1 MKKRTSNVS
10 RRVVSLLMS
19 MVLTLTLVTPA
30 AFATEVVDGSGTT
43 IVEGNT
49 NPADVNTSG
58 DTEDDPEDDEII
70 TDEEDADDGDIY
82 DVQEDTLLGIS
93 LYAAAGP
100 WDGTADTDW
109 YVGHEED
116 TEFEISTAAQLA
128 GLAQLVNSGTE
139 NFLDKIIKLTAD
151 IDLGGKTWTPIGNS
165 VKANSAFKGNFY
177 GQGHIISNLYVPDT
191 YCPGLFG
198 NVKNTNSLIQDLVVT
213 GTVMAS
219 EIAGDDGDFSVG
231 GVCCETFGVIQN
243 CGFYG
248 KIAADEYFID
258 DVDGYRGGV
267 VGDGKAVNCWF
278 YSTDAGSDAGV
289 TGNRTATNCYQNVS
303 DSAKGEC
310 RASEDFINGTVVGLL
325 NDNLPEGCKKWKQGD
340 EHPVFTM
347 PAVAWDGTSTET
359 DWYDANKSE
368 FEISAAEQLAGLAQL
383 VNSGTENFL
392 DKIIKLT
399 ADIDLGG
406 KTWTPIGNSV
416 NANFAFKGNFYGQ
429 GHIISNLYVPD
440 TYCPGL
446 FGNVKN
452 TNSLIQDLVVTGTV
466 MASEIAGDDGDF
478 SVGGVCC
485 ETFGVI
491 QNCGFYGKI
500 AADEYFI
507 DDVDGYRGGV
517 VGDGKAVNC
526 WFYSTDAGSDAGVTG
541 NRTATN
547 CYQNVSDS
555 AKGEC
560 RASEDFI
567 NGTVVGLLNDNLPEG
582 CKKWVQGTEYPVFPN
597 ADEAGKTVIL
607 VPFFPDS
614 ACAGRVAVP
623 GAVGEN
629 GRYSVTED
637 TVKLDSSYEGDIYIT
652 TDQSGKGAKPLDPNG
667 YALTEDTTFYYGTK
681 DEFDA
686 TKWYEN
692 GSCEL
697 GTALELKCFANL
709 VNRKVDSFAGKTIVL
724 TADIDLNNAAWT
736 PIGSFASR
744 ENQIPFEGSFNGKG
758 HIVSGLS
765 ATGDGDQALFGYVG
779 NSTVV
784 ENLIVIGT
792 VAASGTGRAAGIV
805 ARNIGDAW
813 NAGNGQKAIV
823 QNCGFYGTVTAQE
836 TSNGINSGGSVSNC
850 WYYYT
855 GSDENYTTTLSG
867 NQLNCRDSY
876 TNTVSTQ
883 YGATTITAEQFEG
896 QKEVKDGK
904 TLVGLL
910 NLNCGESG
918 SEWEQGMDYPVFAAA
933 GEDQGKKLIIA
944 PLFPDCEFTV
954 SVDGEGVSYNAGRGV
969 YTITNDEG
977 LVKLTRSDGKN
988 DLWVSADASGKNG
1001 MKVSDEGYA
1010 LTAQRTVLYYG
1021 TKVDLSADI
1030 TWWYDNQAQAR
1041 YSINSAAA
1049 LRGIARLVNSG
1060 KVTDGFKGDLL
1071 ELRGVP
1077 NATLDLSDI
1086 DYEPIGTSDH
1096 PFRGSFSG
1104 QYYGG
1109 TIIGTVT
1116 TIITGLTIS
1125 GDYANVG
1132 LFGVVDSGTIQYVT
1146 IADTTTTK
1154 EIEKEDGTKETV
1166 EVTVPAGTV
1175 TGSGNV
1181 GSIVGWLQ
1189 SGTVENCMSTVV
1201 VNGSSNAAVVGG
1213 LVGLNEGTVSSSYYY
1228 NDEHIG
1234 TLVVGKTDSENAG
1247 VKQCFYL
1254 AEDGE
1259 SAFGEESDTGARV
1272 NLEFEVGRVTY
1283 ELNGPN
1289 GYLWLLDTVT
1299 KRPTLKTTLY
1309 TTNVSQ
1315 LTLTAEDLPKDATA
1329 EIKLG
1334 DENTIVL
1341 TKGNIQYIYGRPYS
1355 SVPVTVESVT
1365 VGYQVVF
1372 NPKPQ
1377 NGKLRIGTDYTY
1389 KLTAADISWYVGHE
1403 NDVEYTLTT
1412 ASQLEGFAILVN
1424 GTAEGDVSFKDKT
1437 IKLGNDIELTG
1448 TWTPI
1453 GIASGGH
1460 FFEGTFDGQ
1469 KHTIKG
1475 LRVNTDDAY
1484 AGLFGYVRYGTIK
1497 NLTVEGSVRSI
1508 SGTNTAGIV
1517 GYLYQG
1523 TVENCTSKAE
1533 VTAVMGSVGGVV
1545 GHAYEGNG
1553 ECRIENCKNNA
1564 AVTATGNDVNG
1575 TTVGGIVGSASDKVI
1590 VRLCENTGNV
1600 TASGTKNVS
1609 ASGIGGRRVLNSH
1622 NSGRV
1627 EIASGTADY
1636 LYAGGITAQGTVDSC
1651 QNGGEVRIEA
1661 VWNGGQGF
1669 CYAGG
1674 ITGGGTVTNSYN
1686 TAVVA
1691 NNFTYADSAVKLQ
1704 SGVVA
1709 GIAANPTSRIFN
1721 CYNTGDVGS
1730 AEGVAYGLGGVGV
1743 PGVCDSG
1750 VENSYYV
1757 CKVNG
1762 AELMKYVSTAGT
1774 ENDVVYNEIDKT
1786 YMVGDKLLVELL
1798 NENGSGGTPWFVN
1811 AEKDIV
1817 LPTFMVLWNG
1827 DQHAACTGTKIVYVI
1842 YEPGDGICRTATGQ
1856 PRKDMIVLEADE
1868 SGTIQPVSYTVLDAE
1883 TVGVANENG
1892 TFQMWSDGSSTY
1904 AAGGSITLSGD
1915 EGSITLTA
1923 QWEAIWGGT
1932 GTETDP
1938 YLTPSSEKLAALA
1951 TQVND
1956 NAFDYKGKW
1965 FKLTDNIA
1973 LTGEWTPIGTTGNP
1987 FAGNLNGDGKSITNL
2002 NIRTDKS
2009 YVGLFGYAV
2018 GGTFANLKLSGT
2030 ISGTGANVGGLV
2042 GGGSGLSFRKID
2054 VTADINGGYSYTGGI
2069 VGYCNSITM
2078 ESCSVAGSVSG
2089 AGIVGGF
2096 AAGVRTGD
2104 WYGTFTNCHNH
2115 APVVST
2121 GTKSGVSA
2129 AGIVA
2134 GTGTSG
2140 GTFIGCSNSGNVTAT
2155 SGEAAGIAI
2164 RAYKVANCINNGG
2177 ITSDGGTSSYA
2188 AGIAVYGW
2196 SAERCVNT
2204 GSVTGKV
2211 AAAGIL
2217 VGSDGTVENCY
2228 NTGTITAGGKGFE
2241 YEGAYGITASL
2252 RGKVKSCFTY
2262 NSNNHVGICPIDVG
2276 GSQNKVVNSYYLA
2289 NSKDE
2294 LLSAGEYAT
2303 LADFAS
2309 GKVAW
2314 GVDGGEGAHTNYWTQ
2329 IVGRGQN
2336 QMPAG
2341 PGRAYPKPIEDPNT
2355 EFSVY
2360 RALVQY
2366 GTGGTA
2372 SLEANGHSSENQEN
2386 AVYGMKGTSV
2396 AVTAT
2401 PKDDTFGL
2409 KSLTLDLMGTGSTT
2423 AMESGDSF
2431 TLGEANALV
2440 VAAFAS
2446 TGSGGNGG
2454 GNGGSGGDG
2463 DGTGTDTG
2471 DGAGDEDDEGLQ
2483 DGLNLEVEYDV
2494 KNLILSAYGAW
2505 GAEGS
2510 GKTFARWLK
2519 DSPEVLR
2526 ALITNSLDNMAV
2538 AAMGKKTDEAK
2549 DLAALLLASLNE
2561 HSGLDGQSSDTIT
2574 KMLRRYIESGTEA
2587 AFSAWLTT
2595 GGGMASGTYESIYA
2609 QYTNSLLALADRL
2622 YTNWE
2627 GSGTSLTFPQWL
2639 DAQQV
2644 TMESLSEN
2652 AEEPDT
2658 DTDDTQTTE
2667 APEDVPDGQEA
2678 EGGASNGGNSVWE
2691 VIGTVVRENPIIVWS
2706 IVAVIAALIIV
2717 GAVRR
2722 YHKVKRDERDE
2733 K

>member
-19 MVLTLTLVTPA
+19 MALTLTLVTPA

-49 NPADVNTSG
+49 NQADANTSG
-58 DTEDDPEDDEII
+58 DTEGDPEDDEII
-70 TDEEDADDGDIY
+70 TDEEDADNGDIY

-93 LYAAAGP
+93 LYAADA
-100 WDGTADTDW
+100 WDGKTTDITW
-109 YVGHEED
+109 YD
-116 TEFEISTAAQLA
+116 DSKNEFEISTAAQLA

-139 NFLDKIIKLTAD
+139 TFPDKIIKLTAD

-165 VKANSAFKGNFY
+165 IKANFAFKGGFY

-198 NVKNTNSLIQDLVVT
+198 NVMNTNSLIQDLVVT

-219 EIAGDDGDFSVG
+219 EIAGDDGAFSVG
-231 GVCCETFGVIQN
+231 GVCCETSGVIQN

-303 DSAKGEC
+303 DSAKGEY
-310 RASEDFINGTVVGLL
+310 RASEDFV
-325 NDNLPEGCKKWKQGD
+325 
-340 EHPVFTM
+340 
-347 PAVAWDGTSTET
+347 
-359 DWYDANKSE
+359 
-368 FEISAAEQLAGLAQL
+368 
-383 VNSGTENFL
+383 
-392 DKIIKLT
+392 
-399 ADIDLGG
+399 
-406 KTWTPIGNSV
+406 
-416 NANFAFKGNFYGQ
+416 
-429 GHIISNLYVPD
+429 
-440 TYCPGL
+440 
-446 FGNVKN
+446 
-452 TNSLIQDLVVTGTV
+452 
-466 MASEIAGDDGDF
+466 
-478 SVGGVCC
+478 
-485 ETFGVI
+485 
-491 QNCGFYGKI
+491 
-500 AADEYFI
+500 
-507 DDVDGYRGGV
+507 
-517 VGDGKAVNC
+517 
-526 WFYSTDAGSDAGVTG
+526 
-541 NRTATN
+541 
-547 CYQNVSDS
+547 
-555 AKGEC
+555 
-560 RASEDFI
+560 

-637 TVKLDSSYEGDIYIT
+637 TVKLDSSYEDDIYIT

-836 TSNGINSGGSVSNC
+836 ASNGINSGGSVSNC

-954 SVDGEGVSYNAGRGV
+954 SVDGEGVSYNAERGV
-969 YTITNDEG
+969 YTITNDAG

-1021 TKVDLSADI
+1021 TEADLSADI
-1030 TWWYDNQAQAR
+1030 TWWYNYQTQTR
-1041 YSINSAAA
+1041 YAIYSVAA

-1060 KVTDGFKGDLL
+1060 MVADGFEGDLL

-1077 NATLDLSDI
+1077 NATLNLSDI

-1096 PFRGSFSG
+1096 PFRGSFAG

-1189 SGTVENCMSTVV
+1189 SGTVENCMSTAV
-1201 VNGSSNAAVVGG
+1201 VNGSSSAAVVGG

-1424 GTAEGDVSFKDKT
+1424 GTAEGDISFKDKT

-1484 AGLFGYVRYGTIK
+1484 AGLFGYVRHGTVK

-1523 TVENCTSKAE
+1523 TVENCTNKAE

-1553 ECRIENCKNNA
+1553 ECRIENCKNKV
-1564 AVTATGNDVNG
+1564 AVTATGNEVNG
-1575 TTVGGIVGSASDKVI
+1575 TDVGGIVGSTGDKVI

-1636 LYAGGITAQGTVDSC
+1636 LYAGGITAQGLVDSC
-1651 QNGGEVRIEA
+1651 QNDGEVYINA
-1661 VWNGGQGF
+1661 MWNGGPGF
-1669 CYAGG
+1669 NYAGG

-1686 TAVVA
+1686 TAAVV

-1704 SGVVA
+1704 NGVAA
-1709 GIAANPTSRIFN
+1709 GIAANPTSSIFN
-1721 CYNTGDVGS
+1721 CYNIGDVS
-1730 AEGVAYGLGGVGV
+1730 STEGETHGLGGVGV

-1750 VENSYYV
+1750 AENSYYV
-1757 CKVNG
+1757 CKLNG
-1762 AELMKYVSTAGT
+1762 EELMKYVSTAGA
-1774 ENDVVYNEIDKT
+1774 ESDVAYNETDKT
-1786 YMVGDKLLVELL
+1786 YRVGDKLLVDML

-1811 AEKDIV
+1811 AEKNII
-1817 LPTFMVLWNG
+1817 LPTFILLWNG
-1827 DQHAACTGTKIVYVI
+1827 DQHTACTGMKIVYVI

-1856 PRKDMIVLEADE
+1856 PRKDTIVLEPDE
-1868 SGTIQPVSYTVLDAE
+1868 NGTIQPVSYTVLNAE
-1883 TVGVANENG
+1883 AAGVGNENG

-1904 AAGGSITLSGD
+1904 DAGSTIPLSGGEDSITLY
-1915 EGSITLTA
+1915 A
-1923 QWEAIWGGT
+1923 QWEGIWEGT
-1932 GTETDP
+1932 GTAEDP
-1938 YLTPSSEKLAALA
+1938 YQIPNGEKLAALA
-1951 TQVND
+1951 PQVNEKG
-1956 NAFDYKGKW
+1956 FSYTGKW
-1965 FKLTDNIA
+1965 FILTSDINLNNA
-1973 LTGEWTPIGTTGNP
+1973 NWTPIGIDAFHP
-1987 FAGNLNGDGKSITNL
+1987 FSGNLDGGNHAISGLKVNTSTQWA
-2002 NIRTDKS
+2002 
-2009 YVGLFGYAV
+2009 GLFGYVDSPAGNAV
-2018 GGTFANLKLSGT
+2018 VMRDLTLKDGSVTTTFTGTSFC
-2030 ISGTGANVGGLV
+2030 GGLV
-2042 GGGSGLSFRKID
+2042 ADAWGGIILNDVTVEGFTVKGGIDGTGGLMGSG
-2054 VTADINGGYSYTGGI
+2054 
-2069 VGYCNSITM
+2069 
-2078 ESCSVAGSVSG
+2078 SVAM
-2089 AGIVGGF
+2089 
-2096 AAGVRTGD
+2096 
-2104 WYGTFTNCHNH
+2104 TNCHNRGGFVTGRY
-2115 APVVST
+2115 AGGLAGKGYSNLQDRVFAGCTNKAAVVGERTAGGMT
-2121 GTKSGVSA
+2121 GNETYSDGSYTSCANSGSISATQGYASGIA
-2129 AGIVA
+2129 AG
-2134 GTGTSG
+2134 GSYER
-2140 GTFIGCSNSGNVTAT
+2140 CSNSGAVT
-2155 SGEAAGIAI
+2155 GQQAAGICVNGSKATNCSNTGAI
-2164 RAYKVANCINNGG
+2164 K
-2177 ITSDGGTSSYA
+2177 GTDYA
-2188 AGIAVYGW
+2188 AGILTNGGYGGVTKFCW
-2196 SAERCVNT
+2196 N
-2204 GSVTGKV
+2204 TGKV
-2211 AAAGIL
+2211 EASTPVKAFGIL
-2217 VGSDGTVENCY
+2217 CGW
-2228 NTGTITAGGKGFE
+2228 
-2241 YEGAYGITASL
+2241 GAYNQV
-2252 RGKVKSCFTY
+2252 R
-2262 NSNNHVGICPIDVG
+2262 NSFSYVPGANIGLAPTELKEENVSD
-2276 GSQNKVVNSYYLA
+2276 SYYLA
-2289 NSKDE
+2289 DKKDSVS
-2294 LLSAGEYAT
+2294 SAGEWASA
-2303 LADFAS
+2303 ADFAS

-2314 GVDGGEGAHTNYWTQ
+2314 GVDGGTAAHANYWTQ
-2329 IVGRGQN
+2329 DTRRGQN

-2372 SLEANGHSSENQEN
+2372 SLEANSHSSENQEN

-2396 AVTAT
+2396 TVTAT

-2409 KSLTLDLMGTGSTT
+2409 KSLTLDLMGTGSAT
-2423 AMESGDSF
+2423 ALESGDSF

-2440 VAAFAS
+2440 VATFAS
-2446 TGSGGNGG
+2446 TG
-2454 GNGGSGGDG
+2454 NGGSGGGTGGNGGDG

-2483 DGLNLEVEYDV
+2483 DGLNMDVEYNIKGLV
-2494 KNLILSAYGAW
+2494 LAAYAEW
-2505 GAEGS
+2505 GANGG
-2510 GKTFARWLK
+2510 GKTFAQWLK
-2519 DSPEVLR
+2519 ASPSVLR
-2526 ALITNSLDNMAV
+2526 AFITNSLDNMA
-2538 AAMGKKTDEAK
+2538 AAAKSKDTDEAK
-2549 DLAALLLASLNE
+2549 GLAALLLASLNE
-2561 HSGLDGQSSDTIT
+2561 HSGLNSKNGDIIGKALQRYMDTG
-2574 KMLRRYIESGTEA
+2574 SEA
-2587 AFSAWLTT
+2587 TFSTWLTT
-2595 GGGMASGTYESIYA
+2595 GSGMASGTVEEILA
-2609 QYTNSLLALADRL
+2609 QYTDSLLNLTERL
-2622 YTNWE
+2622 YANWE
-2627 GSGTSLTFPQWL
+2627 SSGTSLTFPQWL

-2652 AEEPDT
+2652 AEEPEAEP
-2658 DTDDTQTTE
+2658 DDTQTSE

-2678 EGGASNGGNSVWE
+2678 EGGASGGGNSVWE

-2706 IVAVIAALIIV
+2706 IVAVIAALVIV

-2722 YHKVKRDERDE
+2722 YHKVKRDERDDVAS
-2733 K
+2733 KK

>member
-19 MVLTLTLVTPA
+19 MALTLTLVTPA

-49 NPADVNTSG
+49 NQADANTSG
-58 DTEDDPEDDEII
+58 DTEGDPEDDEII
-70 TDEEDADDGDIY
+70 TDEEDADNGDIY

-93 LYAAAGP
+93 LYAADA
-100 WDGTADTDW
+100 WDGKTTDITW
-109 YVGHEED
+109 YD
-116 TEFEISTAAQLA
+116 DSKNEFEISTAAQLA

-139 NFLDKIIKLTAD
+139 TFPDKIIKLTAD

-165 VKANSAFKGNFY
+165 IKANFAFKGGFY

-198 NVKNTNSLIQDLVVT
+198 NVMNTNSLIQDLVVT

-219 EIAGDDGDFSVG
+219 EIAGDDGAFSVG
-231 GVCCETFGVIQN
+231 GVCCETSGVIQN

-303 DSAKGEC
+303 DSAKGEY
-310 RASEDFINGTVVGLL
+310 RASEDFV
-325 NDNLPEGCKKWKQGD
+325 
-340 EHPVFTM
+340 
-347 PAVAWDGTSTET
+347 
-359 DWYDANKSE
+359 
-368 FEISAAEQLAGLAQL
+368 
-383 VNSGTENFL
+383 
-392 DKIIKLT
+392 
-399 ADIDLGG
+399 
-406 KTWTPIGNSV
+406 
-416 NANFAFKGNFYGQ
+416 
-429 GHIISNLYVPD
+429 
-440 TYCPGL
+440 
-446 FGNVKN
+446 
-452 TNSLIQDLVVTGTV
+452 
-466 MASEIAGDDGDF
+466 
-478 SVGGVCC
+478 
-485 ETFGVI
+485 
-491 QNCGFYGKI
+491 
-500 AADEYFI
+500 
-507 DDVDGYRGGV
+507 
-517 VGDGKAVNC
+517 
-526 WFYSTDAGSDAGVTG
+526 
-541 NRTATN
+541 
-547 CYQNVSDS
+547 
-555 AKGEC
+555 
-560 RASEDFI
+560 

-637 TVKLDSSYEGDIYIT
+637 TVKLDSSYEDDIYIT

-836 TSNGINSGGSVSNC
+836 ASNGINSGGSVSNC

-1096 PFRGSFSG
+1096 PFRGSFAG

-1189 SGTVENCMSTVV
+1189 SGTVENCMSTAV
-1201 VNGSSNAAVVGG
+1201 VNGSSSAAVVGG

-1424 GTAEGDVSFKDKT
+1424 GTAEGDISFKDKT

-1484 AGLFGYVRYGTIK
+1484 AGLFGYVRHGTVK

-1523 TVENCTSKAE
+1523 TVENCTNKAE

-1553 ECRIENCKNNA
+1553 ECHIEKCKNNA
-1564 AVTATGNDVNG
+1564 AVTATGNEVNG
-1575 TTVGGIVGSASDKVI
+1575 AATGGIVGSTGDKVI
-1590 VRLCENTGNV
+1590 VRLCENTGDV
-1600 TASGTKNVS
+1600 TASGTKDVS
-1609 ASGIGGRRVLNSH
+1609 ASGIGGWRVLNSH

-1636 LYAGGITAQGTVDSC
+1636 LYAGGISAEGFVDSC
-1651 QNGGEVRIEA
+1651 QNDGEVYINA
-1661 VWNGGQGF
+1661 MWNGSQGF
-1669 CYAGG
+1669 NYAGG

-1686 TAVVA
+1686 TAAVV

-1704 SGVVA
+1704 NGVAA
-1709 GIAANPTSRIFN
+1709 GIAANPTSSIFN
-1721 CYNTGDVGS
+1721 CYNIGDVS
-1730 AEGVAYGLGGVGV
+1730 STEGETHGLGGVGV

-1750 VENSYYV
+1750 AENSYYV
-1757 CKVNG
+1757 CKLNG
-1762 AELMKYVSTAGT
+1762 EELMKYVSTAGA
-1774 ENDVVYNEIDKT
+1774 ESDVAYNETDKT
-1786 YMVGDKLLVELL
+1786 YMVGDKLLVDML

-1811 AEKDIV
+1811 AEKNII
-1817 LPTFMVLWNG
+1817 LPTFILLWNG
-1827 DQHAACTGTKIVYVI
+1827 DQHTACTGMKIVYVI

-1856 PRKDMIVLEADE
+1856 PRKDTIVLEPDE
-1868 SGTIQPVSYTVLDAE
+1868 NGTIQPVSYTVLNAE
-1883 TVGVANENG
+1883 AAGVGNENG

-1904 AAGGSITLSGD
+1904 DAGSTIPLSGGEDSITLYAVWENIWTGSGTEADAYQISNAADLTALQTQVNEKGFSYTGKWFILTSDINLNNANWTPIGIDAFHPFNGNLDGGNHAISGLKVNTSTQWAGLFGYVDSPAGNAVVMRDLTLKDGSVTPTFTGTSFCGGLVAYAWGGIILNDVTVEGFTVKGGIDGTGGLVGSGSVAMTNCHNRGGFVTGRYAGGQAGKGYSNLLDRVFAGCTNKAAVVGERTAGGMTGNETYSNGSYTSCTNSGSISATQGYASGIAAGGSY
-1915 EGSITLTA
+1915 E
-1923 QWEAIWGGT
+1923 
-1932 GTETDP
+1932 
-1938 YLTPSSEKLAALA
+1938 
-1951 TQVND
+1951 
-1956 NAFDYKGKW
+1956 
-1965 FKLTDNIA
+1965 
-1973 LTGEWTPIGTTGNP
+1973 
-1987 FAGNLNGDGKSITNL
+1987 
-2002 NIRTDKS
+2002 R
-2009 YVGLFGYAV
+2009 
-2018 GGTFANLKLSGT
+2018 
-2030 ISGTGANVGGLV
+2030 
-2042 GGGSGLSFRKID
+2042 
-2054 VTADINGGYSYTGGI
+2054 
-2069 VGYCNSITM
+2069 
-2078 ESCSVAGSVSG
+2078 
-2089 AGIVGGF
+2089 
-2096 AAGVRTGD
+2096 
-2104 WYGTFTNCHNH
+2104 
-2115 APVVST
+2115 
-2121 GTKSGVSA
+2121 
-2129 AGIVA
+2129 
-2134 GTGTSG
+2134 
-2140 GTFIGCSNSGNVTAT
+2140 CSNSGAVT
-2155 SGEAAGIAI
+2155 GQQAAGICVNGSKAT
-2164 RAYKVANCINNGG
+2164 NCSNTGAV
-2177 ITSDGGTSSYA
+2177 TGTGTGTGYA
-2188 AGIAVYGW
+2188 AGILTNGGYGGTVEFCW
-2196 SAERCVNT
+2196 NT
-2204 GSVTGKV
+2204 GSVKASTPVK
-2211 AAAGIL
+2211 AFGIL
-2217 VGSDGTVENCY
+2217 YGW
-2228 NTGTITAGGKGFE
+2228 
-2241 YEGAYGITASL
+2241 GAYN
-2252 RGKVKSCFTY
+2252 RVR
-2262 NSNNHVGICPIDVG
+2262 NSFSYVPGANIGLAPTELKEKNVSD
-2276 GSQNKVVNSYYLA
+2276 SYYLA
-2289 NSKDE
+2289 DKKDSVSSVGE
-2294 LLSAGEYAT
+2294 WASAD
-2303 LADFAS
+2303 DFAS

-2314 GVDGGEGAHTNYWTQ
+2314 GVDGGTGKHENYWTQ
-2329 IVGRGQN
+2329 GAN
-2336 QMPAG
+2336 N
-2341 PGRAYPKPIEDPNT
+2341 YPVPIGEGT
-2355 EFSVY
+2355 STSYY
-2360 RALVQY
+2360 RAKAEC
-2366 GTGGTA
+2366 GTGGA
-2372 SLEANGHSSENQEN
+2372 VSIKSSRSFTGDADN
-2386 AVYGMKGTSV
+2386 AVYGPKGMSV
-2396 AVTAT
+2396 TVTAT

-2423 AMESGDSF
+2423 ALESGDSF

-2440 VAAFAS
+2440 VATFAS

-2454 GNGGSGGDG
+2454 GNGGSGGNG
-2463 DGTGTDTG
+2463 DGSGTDTG

-2483 DGLNLEVEYDV
+2483 DGLNMDVEYNIKGLV
-2494 KNLILSAYGAW
+2494 LAAYAEW
-2505 GAEGS
+2505 GANGG
-2510 GKTFARWLK
+2510 GKTFAQWLK
-2519 DSPEVLR
+2519 ASPSVLR
-2526 ALITNSLDNMAV
+2526 AFITNSLDNMA
-2538 AAMGKKTDEAK
+2538 AAAKSKDTDEAK
-2549 DLAALLLASLNE
+2549 GLAALLLASLNE
-2561 HSGLDGQSSDTIT
+2561 HSGLNSKNGDIIGKALQRYMDTG
-2574 KMLRRYIESGTEA
+2574 SEA
-2587 AFSAWLTT
+2587 TFSTWLTT
-2595 GGGMASGTYESIYA
+2595 GSGMASGTVEEILA
-2609 QYTNSLLALADRL
+2609 QYTDSLLNLTERL
-2622 YTNWE
+2622 YANWE
-2627 GSGTSLTFPQWL
+2627 SSGTSLTFPQWL

-2658 DTDDTQTTE
+2658 DTDDIQTSE

-2678 EGGASNGGNSVWE
+2678 EGGASGGGNSVWE

-2706 IVAVIAALIIV
+2706 IVAVVAALVIV

-2722 YHKVKRDERDE
+2722 YHKVKRDERDDVAS
-2733 K
+2733 KK

>member
-30 AFATEVVDGSGTT
+30 AFATEVVDGSGAT
-43 IVEGNT
+43 IVEGNA
-49 NPADVNTSG
+49 NQADANTSG
-58 DTEDDPEDDEII
+58 DTEGDPEDDEII

-82 DVQEDTLLGIS
+82 DVQEDTLLGVS
-93 LYAAAGP
+93 LYAADA
-100 WDGTADTDW
+100 WDGKTTDITW
-109 YVGHEED
+109 YD
-116 TEFEISTAAQLA
+116 DSKNEFEISTAEQLA

-165 VKANSAFKGNFY
+165 VKANFAFKGNFY

-198 NVKNTNSLIQDLVVT
+198 NVMNTNSLIQDLVVT

-231 GVCCETFGVIQN
+231 GVCCETSGVIQN

-303 DSAKGEC
+303 DSAKGEY
-310 RASEDFINGTVVGLL
+310 RASEDFV
-325 NDNLPEGCKKWKQGD
+325 
-340 EHPVFTM
+340 
-347 PAVAWDGTSTET
+347 
-359 DWYDANKSE
+359 
-368 FEISAAEQLAGLAQL
+368 
-383 VNSGTENFL
+383 
-392 DKIIKLT
+392 
-399 ADIDLGG
+399 
-406 KTWTPIGNSV
+406 
-416 NANFAFKGNFYGQ
+416 
-429 GHIISNLYVPD
+429 
-440 TYCPGL
+440 
-446 FGNVKN
+446 
-452 TNSLIQDLVVTGTV
+452 
-466 MASEIAGDDGDF
+466 
-478 SVGGVCC
+478 
-485 ETFGVI
+485 
-491 QNCGFYGKI
+491 
-500 AADEYFI
+500 
-507 DDVDGYRGGV
+507 
-517 VGDGKAVNC
+517 
-526 WFYSTDAGSDAGVTG
+526 
-541 NRTATN
+541 
-547 CYQNVSDS
+547 
-555 AKGEC
+555 
-560 RASEDFI
+560 

-623 GAVGEN
+623 GAVCEN

-637 TVKLDSSYEGDIYIT
+637 TVKLDSSYEDDIYIT

-910 NLNCGESG
+910 NLNCGQSG
-918 SEWEQGMDYPVFAAA
+918 SEWAQGTDYPVFAADS
-933 GEDQGKKLIIA
+933 ERQGKKLMIA

-954 SVDGEGVSYNAGRGV
+954 SVEGEGVSYSAERGV
-969 YTITNDEG
+969 YTITNDAG
-977 LVKLTRSDGKN
+977 LVKLTRSDGKK
-988 DLWVSADASGKNG
+988 DLWVSADASGTNG
-1001 MKVSDEGYA
+1001 ARVSDEGYT
-1010 LTAQRTVLYYG
+1010 LTAQRTTLYYG
-1021 TKVDLSADI
+1021 TEADLSADI
-1030 TWWYDNQAQAR
+1030 TWWYNYQTQTR
-1041 YSINSAAA
+1041 YAIYSVAA

-1060 KVTDGFKGDLL
+1060 MVADGFKGDLL

-1096 PFRGSFSG
+1096 PFRGSFAG

-1166 EVTVPAGTV
+1166 EVTVSAGTV

-1189 SGTVENCMSTVV
+1189 SGTVENCMSTAV
-1201 VNGSSNAAVVGG
+1201 VNGSSSAAVVGG

-1424 GTAEGDVSFKDKT
+1424 GTAEGDISFKDKT

-1484 AGLFGYVRYGTIK
+1484 AGLFGYVRHGTVK

-1523 TVENCTSKAE
+1523 TVENCTNKAE

-1553 ECRIENCKNNA
+1553 ECHIEKCKNNA
-1564 AVTATGNDVNG
+1564 AVTATGNEVNG
-1575 TTVGGIVGSASDKVI
+1575 AATGGIVGSTGDKVI
-1590 VRLCENTGNV
+1590 VRLCENTGDV
-1600 TASGTKNVS
+1600 TASGTKDVS
-1609 ASGIGGRRVLNSH
+1609 ASGIGGWRVLNSH

-1636 LYAGGITAQGTVDSC
+1636 LYAGGISAAGFVDSC
-1651 QNGGEVRIEA
+1651 QNDGEVYINA
-1661 VWNGGQGF
+1661 MWNGSQGF
-1669 CYAGG
+1669 NYAGG

-1686 TAVVA
+1686 TAAVV

-1704 SGVVA
+1704 NGVAA
-1709 GIAANPTSRIFN
+1709 GIAANPTSSIFN
-1721 CYNTGDVGS
+1721 CYNIGDVS
-1730 AEGVAYGLGGVGV
+1730 STEGETHGLGGVGV

-1750 VENSYYV
+1750 AENSYYV
-1757 CKVNG
+1757 CKLNG
-1762 AELMKYVSTAGT
+1762 EELMKYVSTAGA
-1774 ENDVVYNEIDKT
+1774 ESDVAYNETDKT
-1786 YMVGDKLLVELL
+1786 YMVGDKLLVDML

-1811 AEKDIV
+1811 AEKNII
-1817 LPTFMVLWNG
+1817 LPTFILLWNG
-1827 DQHAACTGTKIVYVI
+1827 DQHTACTGMKIVYVI

-1856 PRKDMIVLEADE
+1856 PRKDTIVLEPDE
-1868 SGTIQPVSYTVLDAE
+1868 NGTIQPVSYTVLNAE
-1883 TVGVANENG
+1883 AAGVGNENG

-1904 AAGGSITLSGD
+1904 DAGSTIPLSGGEDSITLY
-1915 EGSITLTA
+1915 A
-1923 QWEAIWGGT
+1923 QWEGIWEGT
-1932 GTETDP
+1932 GTAEDP
-1938 YLTPSSEKLAALA
+1938 YQIPNGEKLAALA
-1951 TQVND
+1951 PQVNEKG
-1956 NAFDYKGKW
+1956 FSYTGKW
-1965 FKLTDNIA
+1965 FILTSDINLNNA
-1973 LTGEWTPIGTTGNP
+1973 NWTPIGIDAFHP
-1987 FAGNLNGDGKSITNL
+1987 FSGNLDGGNHAISGLKVNTSTQWA
-2002 NIRTDKS
+2002 
-2009 YVGLFGYAV
+2009 GLFGYVDSPAGNAV
-2018 GGTFANLKLSGT
+2018 VMRDLTLKDGSVTTTFTGTSFC
-2030 ISGTGANVGGLV
+2030 GGLV
-2042 GGGSGLSFRKID
+2042 ADAWGGIILNDVTVEGFTVKGGIDGTGGLMGSG
-2054 VTADINGGYSYTGGI
+2054 
-2069 VGYCNSITM
+2069 
-2078 ESCSVAGSVSG
+2078 SVAM
-2089 AGIVGGF
+2089 
-2096 AAGVRTGD
+2096 
-2104 WYGTFTNCHNH
+2104 TNCHNRGGFVTGRY
-2115 APVVST
+2115 AGGLAGKGYSNLQDRVFAGCTNKAAVVGERTAGGMT
-2121 GTKSGVSA
+2121 GNETYSDGSYTSCANSGSISATQGYASGIA
-2129 AGIVA
+2129 AG
-2134 GTGTSG
+2134 GSYER
-2140 GTFIGCSNSGNVTAT
+2140 CSNSGAVT
-2155 SGEAAGIAI
+2155 GQQAAGICVNGSKAT
-2164 RAYKVANCINNGG
+2164 NCSNTGAV
-2177 ITSDGGTSSYA
+2177 TGTGTGTGYA
-2188 AGIAVYGW
+2188 AGILTNDGYGGTVEFCW
-2196 SAERCVNT
+2196 NT
-2204 GSVTGKV
+2204 GSVEASTPVK
-2211 AAAGIL
+2211 AFGIL
-2217 VGSDGTVENCY
+2217 YGW
-2228 NTGTITAGGKGFE
+2228 
-2241 YEGAYGITASL
+2241 GAYN
-2252 RGKVKSCFTY
+2252 RVR
-2262 NSNNHVGICPIDVG
+2262 NSFSYVPGANIGLAPTELKEKNVSD
-2276 GSQNKVVNSYYLA
+2276 SYYLA
-2289 NSKDE
+2289 DKKDSVSSVGE
-2294 LLSAGEYAT
+2294 WASAD
-2303 LADFAS
+2303 DFAS

-2314 GVDGGEGAHTNYWTQ
+2314 GVDGGVNAHKNYWTQ
-2329 IVGRGQN
+2329 GAN
-2336 QMPAG
+2336 N
-2341 PGRAYPKPIEDPNT
+2341 YPVPIGEGT
-2355 EFSVY
+2355 STSYY
-2360 RALVQY
+2360 RAQATC
-2366 GTGGTA
+2366 GTGGTVTIKRGDGRTGDA
-2372 SLEANGHSSENQEN
+2372 DN
-2386 AVYGMKGTSV
+2386 AVYGPSGTKV
-2396 AVTAT
+2396 TVTAT
-2401 PKDDTFGL
+2401 PKDSSYAL
-2409 KSLTLDLMGTGSTT
+2409 KSLTLDLMSTGTT
-2423 AMESGDSF
+2423 ADLATPGSF
-2431 TLGEANALV
+2431 ALGAANAKV
-2440 VAAFAS
+2440 VATFAS
-2446 TGSGGNGG
+2446 AGSGG
-2454 GNGGSGGDG
+2454 GSGSGSG
-2463 DGTGTDTG
+2463 SGSGAGTG
-2471 DGAGDEDDEGLQ
+2471 DENDEGLQ
-2483 DGLNLEVEYDV
+2483 DGMNMDVEYNV
-2494 KNLILSAYGAW
+2494 KGLVLSAYTEW
-2505 GAEGS
+2505 GSNGG
-2510 GKTFARWLK
+2510 GKTFSKWLK
-2519 DSPEVLR
+2519 DSPNVLR
-2526 ALITNSLDNMAV
+2526 ALIANSLDNMA
-2538 AAMGKKTDEAK
+2538 AAAAAKKTDEASA
-2549 DLAALLLASLNE
+2549 LAQALLASLNE
-2561 HSGLDGQSSDTIT
+2561 HSGVAGKDGDAISKALQRFMT
-2574 KMLRRYIESGTEA
+2574 SGTEA
-2587 AFSAWLTT
+2587 TFSTWLTT
-2595 GGGMASGTYESIYA
+2595 GSGMASGTLESIFT
-2609 QYTNSLLALADRL
+2609 QYTDSLLALADRL
-2622 YTNWE
+2622 YTKWE
-2627 GSGTSLTFPQWL
+2627 SSGTSMTFPAWL

-2644 TMESLSEN
+2644 SMENLSET

-2658 DTDDTQTTE
+2658 DTTDESQTTE
-2667 APEDVPDGQEA
+2667 APEDVPDGQES
-2678 EGGASNGGNSVWE
+2678 EGQVSGNSIWE
-2691 VIGTVVRENPIIVWS
+2691 IIGTAVRENPIIVWS
-2706 IVAVIAALIIV
+2706 IVAVVAALVIV

-2722 YHKVKRDERDE
+2722 YHKVKRDERDDNGAE
-2733 K
+2733 